1 MSCSLA
7 LQPEPRDRGHIGAYD
22 AAQMRQPIDIVKRM
36 NDARR
41 EHVMGPGY
49 SQEHG
54 ESLDPAK
61 REEWDKAS
69 LAEAER
75 MSDEARQA
83 EWDRQNDLDA
93 QARASSEWEVPL
105 PTGRTI
111 LMLLDP
117 AIPPRMGSTAVRQV
131 LAKLRTNSA
140 AGPGAVW
147 GFEFALDPDLLPFG
161 EHTLLDVAVRVA
173 LTKSSAGDQTMIP
186 NEHLQALAS
195 VDVARDHTRAAL
207 HVVTMWPEA
216 LAIDKVTAEFNVT
229 PAR

>member
-1 MSCSLA
+1 
-7 LQPEPRDRGHIGAYD
+7 
-22 AAQMRQPIDIVKRM
+22 M

-41 EHVMGPGY
+41 EHVMGHGY
-49 SQEHG
+49 SQEQG
-54 ESLDPAK
+54 ESFDPAE

-83 EWDRQNDLDA
+83 EWDRQDDLDT
-93 QARASSEWEVPL
+93 QALASSEWEVTL

-111 LMLLDP
+111 LMLLNP
-117 AIPPRMGSTAVRQV
+117 TIPPRAGSKAVRQV
-131 LAKLRTNSA
+131 LAKLTTNRA
-140 AGPGAVW
+140 AGPGDVW
-147 GFEFALDPDLLPFG
+147 GFEFALEPALLPFG

-173 LTKSSAGDQTMIP
+173 LTKPSASNQTMIP
-186 NEHLQALAS
+186 DEHLQAEAS
-195 VDVARDHTRAAL
+195 VDVARNQTRADL

-216 LAIDKVTAEFNVT
+216 LAFDRVTAEFTVT